1 MDLRQMR
8 AFVALADNLHF
19 GRAAESLGVSQP
31 ALSQLLSKL
40 EAEMGAELVVRTSRE
55 VSLSPVGEL
64 FLEGCRR
71 TLSEALR
78 AEEIVRDAPLGI
90 NAHLVIGTLGAGAN
104 GPLPEMIS
112 GFRATTQGLVVE
124 LHHHSNSATLEREIL
139 AGSLDLGVVRS
150 ISNEQLVASRRLLD
164 EQFVVYLPDSHPLA
178 ARERVR
184 LHELAAEDF
193 ILWPRYHG
201 PSYYDLIISGCQR
214 AGFTPRITGYGTSL
228 ESQLAL
234 VAAGIGVTLQA
245 ESNSSIIRAGVR
257 CIPLAADLDATLW
270 LAYRRWHRPPIV
282 DRFLA
287 DSPTVEQ
294 RIRQWGSH
302 ASTQGAGL

>member
-19 GRAAESLGVSQP
+19 GRAAESLGISQP

-40 EAEMGAELVVRTSRE
+40 ESEMGAELVVRTSRE
-55 VSLSPVGEL
+55 VGLSPVGEL

-90 NAHLVIGTLGAGAN
+90 NSHLVVGSLGAGAN

-112 GFRATTQGLVVE
+112 SFRATVHGLVVE

-139 AGSLDLGVVRS
+139 AGSLDLGVVRA

-164 EQFVVYLPDSHPLA
+164 EQFVVYLPETHSLA
-178 ARERVR
+178 SREFVR
-184 LHELAAEDF
+184 LHELAKEDF

-201 PSYYDLIISGCQR
+201 PSYYDLVISGCQR

-234 VAAGIGVTLQA
+234 VAAGIGITLQA
-245 ESNSSIIRAGVR
+245 ESNSSISRAGVR
-257 CIPLAADLDATLW
+257 CIPLAADLGATLW
-270 LAYRRWHRPPIV
+270 LAYRRWHRRPIV

-287 DSPTVEQ
+287 GSPTVEQ
-294 RIRQWGSH
+294 RIRSSRD
-302 ASTQGAGL
+302 AR

>member
-1 MDLRQMR
+1 MR

-31 ALSQLLSKL
+31 ALSQLLSRL
-40 EAEMGAELVVRTSRE
+40 ETDLGAELVIRTSRE

-78 AEEIVRDAPLGI
+78 TTEIVHDAPLGI
-90 NAHLVIGTLGAGAN
+90 NSRLIIGSLGAGAN
-104 GPLPEMIS
+104 GPLPEMIAK
-112 GFRATTQGLVVE
+112 FRARVNGLVVE
-124 LHHHSNSATLEREIL
+124 IHHHSNSATLEREIL
-139 AGSLDLGVVRS
+139 AGSIDLGVVRS
-150 ISNEQLVASRRLLD
+150 ISNEQLVASRRVLD
-164 EQFVVYLPDSHPLA
+164 EQFVVFLPESHA
-178 ARERVR
+178 FAERESLRI
-184 LHELAAEDF
+184 HELADEDF

-201 PSYYDLIISGCQR
+201 PSYYDLVIAGCQR

-228 ESQLAL
+228 ESQLSL
-234 VAAGIGVTLQA
+234 VAAGIGITLQA
-245 ESNSSIIRAGVR
+245 ESNSSIARAGVR
-257 CIPLAADLDATLW
+257 CVRLASDLDATLW

-287 DSPTVEQ
+287 DSSKIEQ
-294 RIRQWGSH
+294 GTRR
-302 ASTQGAGL
+302 